1 METQTGEGK
10 EEEERGTQKKRQ
22 GSKSKVRENFF
33 LIGTRLGASFTIY
46 YTMTTH

>member
-22 GSKSKVRENFF
+22 GSKSKVREFFF
-33 LIGTRLGASFTIY
+33 LLALV